1 MGLMSGSVRR
11 LFRAALASLCAL
23 AGVAL
28 GLAPPASA
36 ESCPNAISRQGASA
50 QLPDCRAYELVTP
63 VNKGVAEDMFNEAP
77 PAPGELFVHTG
88 PRGDASVDGNKFL
101 MHTTADFGTFAASQQ
116 AAYLFSRGAGGWTTL
131 PVVSPSLGAQNVNV
145 EVASP
150 DFSEIA
156 LDDTLIPKLGGPAE
170 NPQVQLVGPPGG
182 PYAAIH
188 AGFPSYEAGAQIVG
202 GSADLSHVVIETYE
216 HNVAPGDTGQEAG
229 YVLDEWVGGQWR
241 LVNVDSSGALLSRC
255 GARLGEGIDQP
266 EDSKHNAVSVDG
278 SKIFITAPD
287 PGTNG
292 GVADAAGPLSAG
304 CWDAF
309 DKAGVP
315 PQLYMRVDGSRT
327 VEVSAPDPGVS
338 DPAGPQPV
346 VYVGASDDGSR
357 VFFLTKGELTPD
369 DEGLHATE
377 LYEYNTVTAT
387 LMRVSRGVSGHAEG
401 SVDSVPVV
409 SGDGSTVYFLASGQL
424 APGAPVGGG
433 LYRYDTASGT
443 TTFVTGYTGYP
454 EYTPGE
460 LPWFA
465 GIVPTQAGLDPQ
477 APYFLTNNDRFLVF
491 GTAANVTGYDSH
503 GFEELY
509 RYDAVDGSIVCVS
522 CDPSGAP
529 PTESAKFT
537 RDFNYHETVASPP
550 RPVSEDGSYVF
561 FDTST
566 ALVPHASRGVVHVYE
581 WHEGAISLIGS
592 PADPTDSFFM
602 GSSADGSNVFFG
614 THAQLV
620 SQDTDFAGDLY
631 DARVD
636 GGFEQPAPPA
646 CTGTG
651 CQGVPS
657 APPLFA
663 TPASTT
669 FNGVGNFPPPP
680 AVPAGKPKAKPKP
693 VKCRRGTVKRQGK
706 CVKKAKAKKPAKGRK

>member
-1 MGLMSGSVRR
+1 MGLMSARR
-11 LFRAALASLCAL
+11 LFRAASVSLCLL
-23 AGVAL
+23 AGAV
-28 GLAPPASA
+28 GLAPAASA

-63 VNKGVAEDMFNEAP
+63 VNKGVAEDMFSEEP
-77 PAPGELFVHTG
+77 PGPDETVTRTG
-88 PRGDASVDGNKFL
+88 PRGDAAADGDAFL
-101 MHTTADFGTFAASQQ
+101 VHTTADFGTFTASEQ
-116 AAYLFSRGAGGWTTL
+116 AAYLFSRGTGGWTTL
-131 PVVSPSLGAQNVNV
+131 PVVSPLLGAQNVNV

-156 LDDTLIPKLGGPAE
+156 LNDMLIPKLGESSLE
-170 NPQVQLVGPPGG
+170 NRKDQLVGPPGG
-182 PYAAIH
+182 PYTTIH
-188 AGFPSYEAGAQIVG
+188 TGFHATESDAQIVG
-202 GSADLSHVVIETYE
+202 GSADLSHVVIETKDRG
-216 HNVAPGDTGQEAG
+216 VAPGDAGQEAG
-229 YVLDEWVGGQWR
+229 YVLYEWVGGQWR

-255 GARLGEGIDQP
+255 GARLGEGVGDQV
-266 EDSKHNAVSVDG
+266 DSKHNAVSADG
-278 SKIFITAPD
+278 SKIFFTAPD
-287 PGTNG
+287 PGVNG
-292 GVADAAGPLSAG
+292 GAADPAGPLSAG

-309 DKAGVP
+309 DKEGVP

-327 VEVSAPDPGVS
+327 VEVSAPDPGVN
-338 DPAGPQPV
+338 DPAGPRPV

-357 VFFLTKGELTPD
+357 VFFLGKGELTPD

-377 LYEYNTVTAT
+377 LYEYNTVTST
-387 LMRVSRGVSGHAEG
+387 LTRVSRGVSGHAEG
-401 SVDSVPVV
+401 GVEAVPVV

-433 LYRYDTASGT
+433 LYRYDTATGT
-443 TTFVTGYTGYP
+443 TTFVTGNTGYP
-454 EYTPGE
+454 PHPEAENNWYGETVPG
-460 LPWFA
+460 
-465 GIVPTQAGLDPQ
+465 QAGVDPR

-491 GTAANVTGYDSH
+491 GTTTNVTGYDSH

-509 RYDAVDGSIVCVS
+509 RYDAVAGSIVCVS

-529 PTESAKFT
+529 PTESAVFT
-537 RDFNYHETVASPP
+537 RSYNYHESVASPP

-581 WHEGAISLIGS
+581 WHDGTISLIGS
-592 PADPTDSFFM
+592 PSDPTDSFFM
-602 GSSADGSNVFFG
+602 GSSADGSNLFFG

-631 DARVD
+631 DARID
-636 GGFEQPAPPA
+636 GGFEQPAAPA

-663 TPASTT
+663 TPASAT

-680 AVPAGKPKAKPKP
+680 TPPAGKPKAKPKP